1 MKNYLFKVFSLAYLL
16 KITKRKLILSLY
28 LPQHERKKDFKENWK
43 AAAKKFD
50 EVSTKVSNVAGEL
63 ADEWEL
69 EEKFNKGAEQTKQA
83 ATWISKW
90 WKRSSTVEKVTTIVW
105 IILLVCALRVLR
117 SLIWGILLLLFW
129 ILWVTGSCDEYL
141 EDICDRFSDN
151 KSKRR

>member
-1 MKNYLFKVFSLAYLL
+1 MKEKKTSKKIEEAAKEAQKAAWKAAKKISKKAEKV
-16 KITKRKLILSLY
+16 
-28 LPQHERKKDFKENWK
+28 WK

-50 EVSTKVSNVAGEL
+50 EVSSKVSNVAGEL

-129 ILWVTGSCDEYL
+129 ILWVTGYFDEYL

>member
-1 MKNYLFKVFSLAYLL
+1 MKEKKTSKKIEEAAKEAQKAAWKAAKKISKKAEKV
-16 KITKRKLILSLY
+16 
-28 LPQHERKKDFKENWK
+28 WK

-50 EVSTKVSNVAGEL
+50 EVSSKVSNVAGEL

-90 WKRSSTVEKVTTIVW
+90 WKKSSTVEKVTTIVW

-129 ILWVTGSCDEYL
+129 ILWVTGYFDEYL

>member
-1 MKNYLFKVFSLAYLL
+1 MKEKKTSKKIEEAAKEAQKAAWKAAKKISKKAEKV
-16 KITKRKLILSLY
+16 
-28 LPQHERKKDFKENWK
+28 WK

-50 EVSTKVSNVAGEL
+50 EVSSKVSNVAGEL

-69 EEKFNKGAEQTKQA
+69 EEKFNEGAEKTKQA

-90 WKRSSTVEKVTTIVW
+90 WKKSSTVEKVTTIVW
-105 IILLVCALRVLR
+105 IILLICALRVLR

-129 ILWVTGSCDEYL
+129 ILWVTGYFDEYL

>member
-1 MKNYLFKVFSLAYLL
+1 MKEKKTSKKIEEAAKEAQKAAWKAAKKISKKAEKV
-16 KITKRKLILSLY
+16 
-28 LPQHERKKDFKENWK
+28 WK

-129 ILWVTGSCDEYL
+129 ILWVTGYFDEYL

>member
-1 MKNYLFKVFSLAYLL
+1 MKEKKTSKKIEEAAKEAQKAAWKAAKKISKKAEKV
-16 KITKRKLILSLY
+16 
-28 LPQHERKKDFKENWK
+28 WK

-50 EVSTKVSNVAGEL
+50 EVSSKVSDVAGEL

-105 IILLVCALRVLR
+105 IILLVCALWVLR

-129 ILWVTGSCDEYL
+129 ILWVTGYFDEYL
-141 EDICDRFSDN
+141 EDICDRFSDK

>member
-1 MKNYLFKVFSLAYLL
+1 MKEKKTSKKIEEAAKEAQKAAWKAAKKISKKAEKV
-16 KITKRKLILSLY
+16 
-28 LPQHERKKDFKENWK
+28 WK

-50 EVSTKVSNVAGEL
+50 EVSSKVSNVAWEL
-63 ADEWEL
+63 ADEREL

-105 IILLVCALRVLR
+105 IILLICALRVLR

-129 ILWVTGSCDEYL
+129 ILWVTGYFDEYL

>member
-1 MKNYLFKVFSLAYLL
+1 MKEKKTSKKIEEAAKEAQKAAWKAAKKISKKAEKV
-16 KITKRKLILSLY
+16 
-28 LPQHERKKDFKENWK
+28 WK

-50 EVSTKVSNVAGEL
+50 EVSSKVSDVAGEL

-69 EEKFNKGAEQTKQA
+69 EEKFNEGAEKTKQA

-105 IILLVCALRVLR
+105 IILLICALWVLR

-129 ILWVTGSCDEYL
+129 ILWVTGYFDEYL
-141 EDICDRFSDN
+141 EDICDRFSDK

>member
-1 MKNYLFKVFSLAYLL
+1 MKEKKTSKKIEEAAKEAQKAAWKAAKTISKKAEKV
-16 KITKRKLILSLY
+16 
-28 LPQHERKKDFKENWK
+28 WK

-129 ILWVTGSCDEYL
+129 ILWVTGYFDEYL

>member
-1 MKNYLFKVFSLAYLL
+1 MKEKKTSKKIEEAAKEAQKAAWKAAKKISKKAEKV
-16 KITKRKLILSLY
+16 
-28 LPQHERKKDFKENWK
+28 WK

-50 EVSTKVSNVAGEL
+50 EVSSKVSNVAGEL

-129 ILWVTGSCDEYL
+129 ILWVTGYFDEYL

-151 KSKRR
+151 KSNRK

>member
-1 MKNYLFKVFSLAYLL
+1 MKEKKTSKKIEEAAKEAQKDAWKAAKKISKKAEKV
-16 KITKRKLILSLY
+16 
-28 LPQHERKKDFKENWK
+28 WK

-50 EVSTKVSNVAGEL
+50 EVSSKVSNVAGEL

-129 ILWVTGSCDEYL
+129 ILWVTGYFDEYL

>member
-1 MKNYLFKVFSLAYLL
+1 MKEKKTSKKIEEAAKEAQKAAWKAAKKISKKAEKV
-16 KITKRKLILSLY
+16 
-28 LPQHERKKDFKENWK
+28 WK

-50 EVSTKVSNVAGEL
+50 EVSSKVSNVAGEL

-90 WKRSSTVEKVTTIVW
+90 WKKSSTVEKVTTIVW
-105 IILLVCALRVLR
+105 IILLICALRVLR

-129 ILWVTGSCDEYL
+129 ILWVTGYFDEYL

>member
-1 MKNYLFKVFSLAYLL
+1 MKEKKTSKKIEEAAKEAQKAAWKAAKTISKKAEKV
-16 KITKRKLILSLY
+16 
-28 LPQHERKKDFKENWK
+28 WK

-50 EVSTKVSNVAGEL
+50 EVSSKVSNVAGEL

-69 EEKFNKGAEQTKQA
+69 EEKFNEGAEKTKQA

-105 IILLVCALRVLR
+105 IILLICALWVLR

-129 ILWVTGSCDEYL
+129 ILWVTGYFDEYL

-151 KSKRR
+151 KSRRR

>member
-1 MKNYLFKVFSLAYLL
+1 MKEKKTSKKIEEAAKEAQKAAWKAAKKISKKAEKV
-16 KITKRKLILSLY
+16 
-28 LPQHERKKDFKENWK
+28 WK

-50 EVSTKVSNVAGEL
+50 EVSSKVSNVAGEL

-69 EEKFNKGAEQTKQA
+69 EEKFNEGAEKTKQA

-105 IILLVCALRVLR
+105 IILLICALWVLR

-129 ILWVTGSCDEYL
+129 ILWVSGYFDEYL